1 MFIGVVIGNVWA
13 TKKDDQLNGM
23 KLMVVQRIDPADGK
37 RHESIV
43 ADGKRHESIVA
54 ADRVGAGIGEQVL
67 VVTGSSARMALS
79 SPDIPMDAAIVG
91 ILDEVEI
98 NLTKGL

>member
-13 TKKDDQLNGM
+13 TKKEEALNGF
-23 KLMVVQRIDPADGK
+23 KLMVVQRIAPAD
-37 RHESIV
+37 S
-43 ADGKRHESIVA
+43 KRHESIVA
-54 ADRVGAGIGEQVL
+54 ADCVGAGIGEQVL
-67 VVTGSSARMALS
+67 VVTGSSARMALA

>member
-37 RHESIV
+37 RL
-43 ADGKRHESIVA
+43 ESIVA

-67 VVTGSSARMALS
+67 VVTGSSARMALA

>member
-13 TKKDDQLNGM
+13 TKKEEALNGM
-23 KLMVVQRIDPADGK
+23 KLMVVQRIDPAD
-37 RHESIV
+37 S
-43 ADGKRHESIVA
+43 KRHESIVA
-54 ADRVGAGIGEQVL
+54 ADCVGAGIGEQVL
-67 VVTGSSARMALS
+67 VVTGSSARMALA

>member
-1 MFIGVVIGNVWA
+1 MFSGVVIGNVWA

-43 ADGKRHESIVA
+43 A

-67 VVTGSSARMALS
+67 VVTGSSARMALA

>member
-43 ADGKRHESIVA
+43 A
-54 ADRVGAGIGEQVL
+54 ADRVGSGIGEQVL

>member
-37 RHESIV
+37 R
-43 ADGKRHESIVA
+43 RESIVA

-67 VVTGSSARMALS
+67 VVTGSSARMALA

>member
-43 ADGKRHESIVA
+43 A
-54 ADRVGAGIGEQVL
+54 ADRVGASIGEQVL
-67 VVTGSSARMALS
+67 VVTGSSARMALA